1 MSELRT
7 NRIVPRD
14 GLVSTTTSAGG
25 IIQVKHTI
33 FTGIASRATSSY
45 DYGALVTSD
54 AITPTRS
61 DSKILI
67 TCIMHLA
74 SSNSS
79 GRFGYRVMRV
89 PVGGSATHIT
99 PTQYGDGA
107 GNRQQS
113 ATYHRQSSSAD
124 MPALVFNGI
133 DAPSTTSP
141 VTYSIYSSGEQSDT
155 VYLNRTDE
163 NADDA
168 SHYRPISTITLMEV
182 SG

>member
-25 IIQVKHTI
+25 VIQVKHTI
-33 FTGIASRATSSY
+33 FTGIASRTTSSY
-45 DYGALVTSD
+45 DFGALVTSD

-67 TCIMHLA
+67 QCVMYLA
-74 SSNSS
+74 SGNSS
-79 GRFGYRVMRV
+79 GRFGYRVMRI
-89 PVGGSATHIT
+89 PVGGSAAHIT
-99 PTQYGDGA
+99 PTQYGDAA
-107 GNRQQS
+107 GSRQQS
-113 ATYHRQSSSAD
+113 ATYHRQSSTAD
-124 MPALVFNGI
+124 MPAVVFNGI

-141 VTYSIYSSGEQSDT
+141 VTYSIYSSGENTDT
-155 VYLNRTDE
+155 VYLNRTYD
-163 NADDA
+163 NTDSA

>member
-14 GLVSTTTSAGG
+14 GLTSTTTSAGG

-33 FTGIASRATSSY
+33 FSSTYSRATSSY
-45 DYGALVTSD
+45 NFGAIVTSD
-54 AITPTRS
+54 SITPTRS

-67 TCIMHLA
+67 QCVMYMS

-99 PTQYGDGA
+99 TTQYGAGD
-107 GNRQQS
+107 GNRQQV
-113 ATYHRQSSSAD
+113 ATYFRQNSTSD
-124 MPALVFNGI
+124 MQPLVFNGI
-133 DAPSTTSP
+133 DAPSTTSA

-155 VYLNRTDE
+155 IYVNRTNSNTDS
-163 NADDA
+163 A
-168 SHYRPISTITLMEV
+168 SHYRPISSITLMEV

>member
-14 GLVSTTTSAGG
+14 GLTSTTTSAGG

-33 FTGIASRATSSY
+33 FTGIASRTTSSS
-45 DYGALVTSD
+45 DFGALVTSD

-67 TCIMHLA
+67 QCVMYMS
-74 SSNSS
+74 SSNDS

-89 PVGGSATHIT
+89 VGGSASHIT
-99 PTQYGDGA
+99 PTQIGDSA
-107 GNRQQS
+107 GSRQQS

-133 DAPSTTSP
+133 DAPSTTSA
-141 VTYSIYSSGEQSDT
+141 VTYSIYSSGESSDT
-155 VYLNRTDE
+155 VYLNRTYD
-163 NADDA
+163 NTDSAN
-168 SHYRPISTITLMEV
+168 HYRPISAITLMEV